1 MSKAKKT
8 NKKDS
13 FVTKLNTIF
22 GSEAEEIIDVLKLAQ
37 LKTFRINLNVVDPVN
52 ILGHLKSQGFEIKK
66 GPFENSYIVTNQP
79 ENLKLS
85 ETDEVNSGQIYIQN
99 LSSMLPVLLLN
110 PKTNEKILDLCAAP
124 GSKTTQ
130 IAEITKDESEIV
142 AIEKNKNRFFKLKE
156 NLESRNHSNVKLH
169 LTDGTRLINYYPEY
183 ENYFDKVLVDAV
195 CSGEGTIRLN
205 NSDTL
210 KFWNKNKFKQFSN
223 LQKALIANAIKML
236 KPGGTL
242 VYSTCTFSPEENEL
256 IIDWALKNF
265 KNLKIEE
272 ILEEE
277 VPIDNKVSG
286 LTKWKKKILSS
297 ELNKTIR
304 IIPTQAFEGFYVA
317 KMRKI
322 RD

>member
-1 MSKAKKT
+1 MSKTIQQDKA
-8 NKKDS
+8 NH
-13 FVTKLNTIF
+13 FATKIK
-22 GSEAEEIIDVLKLAQ
+22 SIYEDKWEEIINALKLPP
-37 LKTFRINLNVVDPVN
+37 LKTFRINSSVDDSAK
-52 ILGHLKSQGFEIKK
+52 ILTNLSSQDFEITK
-66 GPFENSYIVTNQP
+66 GPFENSYLVTKQP

-99 LSSMLPVLLLN
+99 LSSMIPVLLLN
-110 PKTNEKILDLCAAP
+110 PKANEKILDLCAAP

-130 IAEITKDESEIV
+130 IAEITKDQSEIV
-142 AIEKNKNRFFKLKE
+142 AVEKNKNRFFKLKE
-156 NLESRNHSNVKLH
+156 NLESRNHTKVKLH
-169 LTDGTRLINYYPEY
+169 LTDGTRLLNYYPEY

-195 CSGEGTIRLN
+195 CSAEGTIRLN
-205 NSDTL
+205 NSESL
-210 KFWNKNKFKQFSN
+210 KFWNKNRFKQFSN

-272 ILEEE
+272 ILEKE
-277 VPIDNKVSG
+277 VPISKKING
-286 LTKWKKKILSS
+286 LTKWKKKILSN

-304 IIPTQAFEGFYVA
+304 ILPTETFEGFYVA
-317 KMRKI
+317 KIRKT